1 MEEKKYIVT
10 KKFVDGI
17 LDGLTVTE
25 ETSVKFEI
33 GRRYGYYIVTDIR
46 EV

>member
-1 MEEKKYIVT
+1 MNPKKYIVT
-10 KKFVDGI
+10 KQFVDG
-17 LDGLTVTE
+17 LLNGLTVTE

-33 GRRYGYYIVTDIR
+33 GRKYGYYIVTDIK